1 MAKHK
6 AHNPVTEENGFARTM
21 CYFSVA
27 VVSTTLKAFSSSI
40 MRGKHDNMQQACNRN
55 RKLSNHVFTTG
66 VKQSELDVGQGF
78 NLSKVTLSGILLL
91 ARPYFPNFSK
101 HSHLLGTKFSNA

>member
-1 MAKHK
+1 MCIR
-6 AHNPVTEENGFARTM
+6 FA
-21 CYFSVA
+21 
-27 VVSTTLKAFSSSI
+27 LAFSSSI
-40 MRGKHDNMQQACNRN
+40 TRVKHDNMQHACNRD

-66 VKQSELDVGQGF
+66 VKQSELDVGQGY

-101 HSHLLGTKFSNA
+101 HCHLLGTKFSNA